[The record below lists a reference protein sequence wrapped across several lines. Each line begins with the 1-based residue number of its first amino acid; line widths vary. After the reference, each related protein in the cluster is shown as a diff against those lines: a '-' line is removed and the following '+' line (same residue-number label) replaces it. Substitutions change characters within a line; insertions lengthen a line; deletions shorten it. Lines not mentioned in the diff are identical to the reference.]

1 MMKISAV
8 GGYKAVG
15 RNMTG
20 VSVGKETVA
29 IDNGIR
35 LDTLQMYD
43 EDTDIL
49 AEKSIEE
56 LISLEII
63 PDQSILKNLSAQVI
77 SHGHLDHIGALSIN
91 KPRVPIIANHYTTEL
106 ARKEY
111 KEGNFYSVGYN
122 EEYRISRDMSVEFI
136 EVTHSIPFSSIIV
149 LHTAEGDV
157 VYASDFRFDNHSQI
171 AKTDYASL
179 RRIAHNHPKVL
190 VVESTRVWDEGKT
203 PSESVVR
210 SKLSD
215 IMEFIDAGLV
225 IATTFSTHIERI
237 QGILDEAEKAGR
249 TPLVMGRSF
258 SKQISLAERFGI
270 LSLPPNAQVYATP
283 KAIKHALSKIER
295 RDDYLLLVTGHQGE
309 PDSVISKIADGRFP
323 FKLKKGDSA
332 ILCANTIPTPINVA
346 TRYVLEARLKYHGVR
361 IFDNVH
367 VSGHAAREDHRY
379 LLNLL
384 TPEHVVPCHG
394 GFDMRSGYASLALEE
409 GYQMN
414 REIHILANG
423 ASVDI

>member
-1 MMKISAV
+1 MKISAV
-8 GGYKAVG
+8 GGYAAVG

-43 EDTDIL
+43 SETDIL
-49 AEKSIEE
+49 LEKSVEE
-56 LISLEII
+56 LISLQII

-91 KPRVPIIANHYTTEL
+91 KPKVPIIANHYTTEL
-106 ARKEY
+106 ARREY

-122 EEYRISRDMSVEFI
+122 EEHRISRDLSVEFI
-136 EVTHSIPFSSIIV
+136 EVTHSIPFSSIVV
-149 LHTAEGDV
+149 LHTPEGDV

-171 AKTDYASL
+171 SKTDYKSL
-179 RRIAHNHPKVL
+179 RRVASNHPKAL

-215 IMEFIDAGLV
+215 LMEFIDSGLI

-237 QGILDEAEKAGR
+237 AGILDEAEKTGR
-249 TPLVMGRSF
+249 TPLIMGRSF

-283 KAIKHALSKIER
+283 KAIKHALSQIGR
-295 RDDYLLLVTGHQGE
+295 REDYLLLVTGHQGE
-309 PDSVISKIADGRFP
+309 PDSVISKMADGRFQ
-323 FKLKKGDSA
+323 FRLKKGDSA

-346 TRYVLEARLKYHGVR
+346 TRYVLETRLKYRGVR

-384 TPEHVVPCHG
+384 APEHIVPCHG

-409 GYQMN
+409 GYEMN
-414 REIHILANG
+414 RDIHILANR
-423 ASVDI
+423 ASIDF